1 MMQQLQNIRMSTVRW
16 LGRHLAVD
24 LDIGVLTISEY
35 NQIMSILKSLA
46 KNGTPSE
53 PVKPKLLTVENVA
66 DLLSIS
72 KSQFRAL
79 EAEGKLPFK
88 RRMIGA
94 SVRYL
99 NAEVLDYMQNGS
111 LTEDDG
117 ATLPERKIAEK
128 PVRNCRNDDGCIES
142 DINDTEK
149 GGKEKPTGKYMKK
162 G

>member
-1 MMQQLQNIRMSTVRW
+1 MMQQQQNIRMSTVRW

-24 LDIGVLTISEY
+24 LDVGMLTISEY
-35 NQIMSILKSLA
+35 NQIMSTLKSLA
-46 KNGTPSE
+46 RNGVPSE
-53 PVKPKLLTVENVA
+53 PVKQKLLTVENVA

-72 KSQFRAL
+72 KSQLRAL
-79 EAEGKLPFK
+79 EAEGKLPFH

-99 NAEVLDYMQNGS
+99 NTEVLDYMQNGS
-111 LTEDDG
+111 LMEDDG
-117 ATLPERKIAEK
+117 ENLSERKIAEK
-128 PVRNCRNDDGCIES
+128 SVRNCRNDVHGCIES

-149 GGKEKPTGKYMKK
+149 GDKSTGKYMKK